1 MHHTKAH
8 LKISNLLARYA
19 LWLIL
24 LIFQIQ
30 IVHAEDLSDA
40 KSEANRNNPWLLWAK
55 PRICVIPSDRRICKM
70 ETDLDWSGFEQADI
84 CLSSSEKDSALHC
97 WRDALEGHLAQ
108 NIITEKQITY
118 WLNRAG
124 EEEVLVKTQIRII
137 SFPKKQVRRRRR
149 HIWSLL

>member
-1 MHHTKAH
+1 MDYKKAH
-8 LKISNLLARYA
+8 LKTSNLPVYYA
-19 LWLIL
+19 LGLIL
-24 LIFQIQ
+24 LTFQIQ
-30 IVHAEDLSDA
+30 IVHAESVSEVE
-40 KSEANRNNPWLLWAK
+40 SEANKYNPWLLWAK
-55 PRICVIPSDRRICKM
+55 PRICVVPSDRLICKM
-70 ETDLDWSGFEQADI
+70 ETDLGWSGIEQADI
-84 CLSSSEKDSALHC
+84 CLSSSEKDAALHC
-97 WRDALEGHLAQ
+97 WRDALKGHLAQ